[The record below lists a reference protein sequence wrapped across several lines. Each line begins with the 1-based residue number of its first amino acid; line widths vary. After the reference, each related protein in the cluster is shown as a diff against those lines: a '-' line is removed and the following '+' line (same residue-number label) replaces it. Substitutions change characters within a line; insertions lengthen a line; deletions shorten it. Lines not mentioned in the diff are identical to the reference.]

1 MDYNEVEEIEEVILD
16 EDETPS
22 EDMTEIE
29 EASAQQKQAKNIA
42 MKRGVAEEEE
52 EEEEPT
58 KGAANKSAAAAGA
71 GKGKFKGLY
80 KDGTGKGA
88 VVPEPVETGLPGGDA
103 ASKFKSNVAA
113 KKGMRED
120 IDVHMDALF
129 NGEELSEDFKTKAST
144 IFEAALSER
153 VDAIRAEL
161 EEEYNNRLITSIDE
175 TKSSLTEQLDSYLSY
190 VVEEWM
196 GENKLAI
203 ERGVRTEIAEEFMS
217 GLRNLFLEHDIM
229 VPETKVD
236 IADEMATAV
245 EGLKES
251 LDTEIKKNI
260 ELSKEIRGFRR
271 QQILDEMAHDLTL
284 TQKEKFRTLAEGVT
298 LDGDEDE
305 VKTKLEVIK
314 ESYFGNGKTQVLTEE
329 TAATIEESLDEV
341 NNSEAVQRLTESM
354 ETYAKTLSRLSKR

>member
-1 MDYNEVEEIEEVILD
+1 MDYNELEEIEEVILD

-22 EDMTEIE
+22 DDTVEIE

-42 MKRGVAEEEE
+42 SKRGMAEEEE
-52 EEEEPT
+52 EEEP
-58 KGAANKSAAAAGA
+58 KGGAANKSPAAAGA

-88 VVPEPVETGLPGGDA
+88 IVPEPVETGLPGGDA

-153 VDAIRAEL
+153 VDSIKAEL

-175 TKSSLTEQLDSYLSY
+175 TKASLTEQLDSYLSY

-203 ERGVRTEIAEEFMS
+203 ERGVRTEIAEEFMD
-217 GLRNLFLEHDIM
+217 GLRSLFLEHDIM

-260 ELSKEIRGFRR
+260 ELSKEVRGYRR

-298 LDGDEDE
+298 LDGEEDE
-305 VKTKLEVIK
+305 VKSKLEVIK